1 MSYFENRRNRGS
13 EGNPVSLFPF
23 LAVLLCTMGALISV
37 LLIIARHAQLSAD
50 ELVQEMIADS
60 AASAVDPEMETF
72 ALPHPDSIA
81 EADPIS
87 HSDPLCSSEDPSSK
101 AGSADLKEKS
111 ALLQKKMEALEAA
124 RALRLK
130 EEGDFAK
137 LSDAELLGRI
147 EEIRNR
153 TAQED
158 WRLEELKSA
167 RGQVEKDAQTAR
179 IALGATQEN
188 RNRLLKEVES
198 LLEALQKM
206 RGADAELDPEKIRG
220 QIAEYEKKVKEL
232 QENVEKEEN
241 QAKKQNGSYAILPHV
256 GPNGTRRYPM
266 YVECREDGAWL
277 MPENLRLNA
286 IDFEGT
292 LSMENPLEMAL
303 SAKRQYLLKNGIFQ
317 ETPENEQEPYPLL
330 IVRPG
335 GILFL
340 YRVRAS
346 LQSWKTEF
354 GYELVEEN
362 MPIAYPPNDE
372 NLKEEMVRAIHSAR
386 IRQRQLASMAPTLS
400 GQGGGRKGKVAYRAT
415 PGGAVPVYVDSESPV
430 GRNLADG
437 NRNSANSNEN
447 GTPAANAFPGGMG
460 MPGTAETAGAIGA
473 NGTHALPHPAER
485 NVSETAS
492 ETGIVDGSG
501 TQNGSGALNGAGDL
515 NGSGMAERAGAGTS
529 GDLKSTFAS
538 QSGSENV
545 QDPAV
550 GRKSTV
556 SAVHDLSQWTAV
568 SPDESGSSGEQG
580 IAGAYST
587 NAAGASGTAGADGVS
602 GNGASGGNGGP
613 GASVTADQ
621 NSVTACV
628 ASSEGQNWALE
639 NYRPTLSSLNRPVP
653 LECRADA
660 LVLTGILDEEPVTIP
675 VTTPNKTAKALAAAI
690 QKKIRSWGEPGRG
703 MYWKPILR
711 VRVAENAQET
721 FSMLQNALQFSGLDL
736 ERVDESAAK
745 TAD

>member
-1 MSYFENRRNRGS
+1 MIYFESRQNRGS

-23 LAVLLCTMGALISV
+23 LAVLLCTMGALISI

-50 ELVQEMIADS
+50 ELVQEMIAES
-60 AASAVDPEMETF
+60 AASAVDPETETF
-72 ALPHPDSIA
+72 ALPHPDSIS
-81 EADPIS
+81 DPDSIS
-87 HSDPLCSSEDPSSK
+87 HSDPRRSSEDPSRK
-101 AGSADLKEKS
+101 AGSDDLKEKTT
-111 ALLQKKMEALEAA
+111 LLQKEMGALETA
-124 RALRLK
+124 RALRLE

-137 LSDAELLGRI
+137 LSDAELLERI
-147 EEIRNR
+147 DEIRNR
-153 TAQED
+153 TAQEA

-167 RGQVEKDAQTAR
+167 RGQVEKEAQTAR

-198 LLEALQKM
+198 LLEALQKI
-206 RGADAELDPEKIRG
+206 RGTDAELDPEKLRG
-220 QIAEYEKKVKEL
+220 QIAEFEKKVKEL

-386 IRQRQLASMAPTLS
+386 IRQRQFASMAPTLS

-437 NRNSANSNEN
+437 NRNSANWNEN
-447 GTPAANAFPGGMG
+447 GTPAPGTFSGGMG

-473 NGTHALPHPAER
+473 NGTHALPHPAEG

-492 ETGIVDGSG
+492 ETGIADGSG
-501 TQNGSGALNGAGDL
+501 TL
-515 NGSGMAERAGAGTS
+515 NGSGMAEGTGSGTS
-529 GDLKSTFAS
+529 GESAGGPSGDPESTFAS
-538 QSGSENV
+538 QNGTGNA
-545 QDPAV
+545 QDPTS

-568 SPDESGSSGEQG
+568 SPEEAGASGEQG
-580 IAGAYST
+580 IAGAYGT
-587 NAAGASGTAGADGVS
+587 NAAGVSGTAGADGVS
-602 GNGASGGNGGP
+602 GNGTSGANGGP

-621 NSVTACV
+621 NSVTGCV

-653 LECRADA
+653 LECRADT

-675 VTTPNKTAKALAAAI
+675 VTTPNKTAKALVAAI

-736 ERVDESAAK
+736 ERADESTAK